1 MEDQNAEIIRFPL
14 KLRINISKVEAER
27 KAPQYKAA
35 GGFSFPQR
43 LWEVILDLTT
53 RQEKEFI
60 TIRLNKHQSQILAW
74 LALTSDRRKAHQ
86 PPMSD
91 LDWFNLN
98 EEELMAAST
107 RAIGVIINR
116 QYEAEI
122 NALKMGQHPFLKP
135 LD

>member
-1 MEDQNAEIIRFPL
+1 M
-14 KLRINISKVEAER
+14 
-27 KAPQYKAA
+27 YKRQ
-35 GGFSFPQR
+35 GFSFPQR

-53 RQEKEFI
+53 REEKEFI
-60 TIRLNKHQSQILAW
+60 TIRLNKHQSHILAW
-74 LALTSDRRKAHQ
+74 LALTSDRRKVHQ
-86 PPMSD
+86 PPMTD

-98 EEELMAAST
+98 EEELMAACT